1 MLVPP
6 ASYKQRRLPAPGGCA
21 CAVNYVGI
29 CLTGAW
35 QVPGTCF
42 AGAWK
47 CLVAVRDQRQCIN
60 GGVSTLRFLSLETCS
75 FSALGCLLQSRS
87 QLLPSEV
94 ALVNSVPGVKIRCD
108 LRLAAN
114 RFDLRLAANRRD
126 SYRKCSFSVL
136 YFLDVV
142 AAHGSGSVS
151 ERKTS
156 DDNYKR
162 A

>member
-1 MLVPP
+1 MPP

-47 CLVAVRDQRQCIN
+47 CLVAVRDQKQCIN
-60 GGVSTLRFLSLETCS
+60 GGASTLRFLSLETCS

-108 LRLAAN
+108 LCLAAN
-114 RFDLRLAANRRD
+114 RFDLRLVANRRD
-126 SYRKCSFSVL
+126 RHRPS
-136 YFLDVV
+136 
-142 AAHGSGSVS
+142 H
-151 ERKTS
+151 
-156 DDNYKR
+156 YKR
-162 A
+162 RDAKAAQRPKRPAAARVPTSKKRRANGVD